1 MGNELR
7 SHTTADQAP
16 NATPP
21 ADNSHDPETLVL
33 VSRRYA
39 SLSPTWSQHGADL
52 DTVLRAITDRARDG
66 NADSNGYE
74 IIEVTVRRRFHV
86 QPVITAAEVTEVTA

>member
-1 MGNELR
+1 MSNENR
-7 SHTTADQAP
+7 G
-16 NATPP
+16 
-21 ADNSHDPETLVL
+21 HDDAEQTSETLVL
-33 VSRRYA
+33 VSRRFA
-39 SLSPTWSQHGADL
+39 SLAPTWSQHGADL

-86 QPVITAAEVTEVTA
+86 KPVITTAEVTEVTA